1 MSKKLKGLKKLNKAI
16 ETPIKERFGISKVVM
31 TNSFEYNFVKDRVGW
46 TLVEDAT
53 SQEDFISFVK
63 DRFDYDIGRYNFII
77 SILHEIG
84 HAKNNDDIVG
94 DVANFCLNEK
104 EKIAKEINETDD
116 REQIKLI
123 NYKYFSLPDEIM
135 ATSWAVDYMKKHPRI
150 IAKMWDEMWSAILNF
165 YEKNNLEED

>member
-1 MSKKLKGLKKLNKAI
+1 MLSLTFHINGFKI
-16 ETPIKERFGISKVVM
+16 IKC
-31 TNSFEYNFVKDRVGW
+31 
-46 TLVEDAT
+46 
-53 SQEDFISFVK
+53 
-63 DRFDYDIGRYNFII
+63 
-77 SILHEIG
+77 
-84 HAKNNDDIVG
+84 
-94 DVANFCLNEK
+94 CLNEK